1 MKKSW
6 RNAFPQLQET
16 YGSSRK
22 ECLRP
27 GILNIF
33 LKFLTFLCW
42 KFLGKAFE
50 NFKIMF
56 PIKKKK
62 RIIKEISI
70 LKKVFKILIYII
82 CDRITCS
89 LMH

>member
-62 RIIKEISI
+62 KDYKGNKYTEKSFQNINIHH
-70 LKKVFKILIYII
+70 L
-82 CDRITCS
+82 
-89 LMH
+89 

>member
-1 MKKSW
+1 M
-6 RNAFPQLQET
+6 
-16 YGSSRK
+16 
-22 ECLRP
+22 
-27 GILNIF
+27 
-33 LKFLTFLCW
+33 
-42 KFLGKAFE
+42 GKAFE